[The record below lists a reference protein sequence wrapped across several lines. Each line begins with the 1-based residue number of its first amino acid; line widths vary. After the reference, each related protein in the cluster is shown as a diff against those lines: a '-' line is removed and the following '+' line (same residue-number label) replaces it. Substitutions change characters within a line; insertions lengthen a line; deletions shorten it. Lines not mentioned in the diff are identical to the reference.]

1 MAYHTQQSCP
11 LQYKTTNS
19 GQLVSLL
26 LTTTDYSVVKIAC
39 NALHCRIAQ
48 EFNYKL
54 LGIFQ
59 LLHIVEQ
66 INNHML
72 KVKIYSFFD
81 TNFYYITCCAL

>member
-11 LQYKTTNS
+11 LHHKTTNS

-26 LTTTDYSVVKIAC
+26 LTTTDYYVFKIAC
-39 NALHCRIAQ
+39 NALQCRIAQ
-48 EFNYKL
+48 EYYYKL
-54 LGIFQ
+54 LAIFQ

-72 KVKIYSFFD
+72 KVKIYSFLV
-81 TNFYYITCCAL
+81 TNFYYVARCAL